1 MYNADQ
7 AAEIMLKK
15 AGMGYAL
22 PYYAH
27 SITGSAGDGE
37 WQKPPTLYLNS
48 KVMYSHA
55 EIQRLIQ
62 HEIGVHL
69 ATTFNGR
76 MQPLRVFSI
85 GLPGATESQ
94 EGLAILAEY
103 KAGYMSHERLKTLA
117 TRVLAVD
124 SMLKEHN
131 FYQTFSYLTEEYGVD
146 REAPL

>member
-1 MYNADQ
+1 MHCHITPTASL
-7 AAEIMLKK
+7 AARAMVSGK
-15 AGMGYAL
+15 
-22 PYYAH
+22 
-27 SITGSAGDGE
+27 
-37 WQKPPTLYLNS
+37 KPPTLYLNS

-94 EGLAILAEY
+94 EGLAIWRNT
-103 KAGYMSHERLKTLA
+103 KRVICRMSDSKPWQRECWRSIPCLKSTISTKPSA
-117 TRVLAVD
+117 T
-124 SMLKEHN
+124 
-131 FYQTFSYLTEEYGVD
+131 
-146 REAPL
+146 